1 MLMDML
7 PFYLYTVFGIAV
19 VAAVVL
25 FYAASNYSLKVLLLF
40 IGWMILQ
47 GGIAL
52 TGFYTNTD
60 VLPPRFLLLVLPP
73 LLLTVLL
80 FVTSRGRRMLDLL
93 NVRLLVLLH
102 VVRVPIEIV
111 LFGLYLE
118 YCVPE
123 LMTFSGRNFDIIA
136 GITAPLVY
144 YFGYVKNK
152 LHRRVLIAWN
162 VAGLILL
169 LNIVIHAVLSVPTP
183 FQQLAFEQPNIAI
196 LYFPFVLLPGLL
208 VPLVL
213 LSHLVTLRSLLK
225 RP

>member
-1 MLMDML
+1 MSPL
-7 PFYLYTVFGIAV
+7 PFYLYAVFGFAVIA
-19 VAAVVL
+19 AFML
-25 FYAASNYSLKVLLLF
+25 FYAASSYSGKVFLF
-40 IGWMILQ
+40 IPGWVILQ
-47 GGIAL
+47 SAIAL

-60 VLPPRFLLLVLPP
+60 VMPPRFLLLVAPP
-73 LLLTVLL
+73 MLLTVLL
-80 FVTSRGRRMLDLL
+80 FVTARGRRMLDLL

-111 LFGLYLE
+111 LFGLYIE
-118 YCVPE
+118 HCVPE
-123 LMTFSGRNFDIIA
+123 LMTFSGRNFDIVA

-152 LHRRVLIAWN
+152 QHRRLLIAWN
-162 VAGLILL
+162 IAGLALL
-169 LNIVIHAVLSVPTP
+169 LNIVIHAVLAVPTP

-225 RP
+225 QA